1 MTDAVRLHILFY
13 GRVQGVGFR
22 FRACSAALTYGCTGW
37 VRNMTDGSVEMEIQ
51 GKKNDIDSVIS
62 AIEKGTYVHIENI
75 AVKEIPITANE
86 YGFNEK

>member
-22 FRACSAALTYGCTGW
+22 YRACNAALKYGCTGW
-37 VRNMTDGSVEMEIQ
+37 VRNNIDGSVEMEIQ
-51 GKKNDIDSVIS
+51 GKKDDIDSVVS
-62 AIEKGTYVHIENI
+62 AIEKGRYVHIDNI
-75 AVKEIPITANE
+75 TVKEIPVTAKE